1 METTPEGLEILDPFE
16 LRVLAEKEALTPDNY
31 PLSLNAL
38 VNGCNQLSSRDPV
51 MSISED
57 TVAEVLQRLMQ
68 NKYVNG
74 ITQAGARVTKY
85 EHRLRIKHTLEQD
98 KLAVL
103 TLLMLRGLQTA
114 GEIRTRSGRLHDFKS
129 VAEVLQR
136 LMQAKYVNG
145 ITQAGARVTK
155 YEHRLRIKFSLEQDK
170 LAVLTMLML
179 RGLQTAGE
187 IRTRTGRLHEFKSV
201 TEVEHAL
208 QFLIDKYPPLVSKL
222 PLAPGT
228 KEPRYGHLLAGEEA
242 LAREETAASLGG
254 SVGGGA
260 QGSRVGALEQ
270 EVQQLRRQVEE
281 LTAQFAEFRQQFE

>member
-16 LRVLAEKEALTPDNY
+16 IRVLAVLAEKEALTPDNY

-51 MSISED
+51 MALSEEA
-57 TVAEVLQRLMQ
+57 VGEVLQRLMQ

-85 EHRLRIKHTLEQD
+85 EHRMRIKWSLEQD

-103 TLLMLRGLQTA
+103 TILMLRGLQTA
-114 GEIRTRSGRLHDFKS
+114 GEIRTRSGRLHDFKT
-129 VAEVLQR
+129 VGDV
-136 LMQAKYVNG
+136 
-145 ITQAGARVTK
+145 
-155 YEHRLRIKFSLEQDK
+155 EQ
-170 LAVLTMLML
+170 
-179 RGLQTAGE
+179 
-187 IRTRTGRLHEFKSV
+187 S
-201 TEVEHAL
+201 L

-254 SVGGGA
+254 SVSGGG
-260 QGSRVGALEQ
+260 QGTRIGALEQ
-270 EVQQLRRQVEE
+270 EVQQLRQQVED
-281 LTAQFAEFRQQFE
+281 LTAQFAEFRKQFE

>member
-1 METTPEGLEILDPFE
+1 MEMSPDGVELLDPYE
-16 LRVLAEKEALTPDNY
+16 IRVLAVLAEKEALTPDNY

-51 MSISED
+51 MSLSE
-57 TVAEVLQRLMQ
+57 EM
-68 NKYVNG
+68 
-74 ITQAGARVTKY
+74 
-85 EHRLRIKHTLEQD
+85 
-98 KLAVL
+98 
-103 TLLMLRGLQTA
+103 
-114 GEIRTRSGRLHDFKS
+114 

-155 YEHRLRIKFSLEQDK
+155 YEHRMRIKWSLEQDK

-187 IRTRTGRLHEFKSV
+187 IRNRSGRLHEFKSV
-201 TEVEHAL
+201 ADVEQAL
-208 QFLIDKYPPLVSKL
+208 QFLIDKYPSLVSRL

-228 KEPRYGHLLAGEEA
+228 KEPRYGHLLAGEAA

-254 SVGGGA
+254 SVSTGG
-260 QGSRVGALEQ
+260 QGSRVAALEQ
-270 EVQQLRRQVEE
+270 EVQQLRQQFEE
-281 LTAQFAEFRQQFE
+281 LSAQFAEFRRQFE

>member
-1 METTPEGLEILDPFE
+1 METTPEGADILDPFE
-16 LRVLAEKEALTPDNY
+16 LRVLAVLAEKEALTPDNY

-57 TVAEVLQRLMQ
+57 T
-68 NKYVNG
+68 
-74 ITQAGARVTKY
+74 
-85 EHRLRIKHTLEQD
+85 
-98 KLAVL
+98 
-103 TLLMLRGLQTA
+103 
-114 GEIRTRSGRLHDFKS
+114 

-187 IRTRTGRLHEFKSV
+187 IRTRSGRLHEFKSV